1 MDDDEREELRRIID
15 IVDRQDELYG
25 LVSSLNKGLIEH
37 MQDEKSDRSLII
49 QMASDLS
56 AHSVQITALE
66 RMIWALIGAI
76 GFMTISAVGYWI
88 AFLMQH
94 KDL

>member
-15 IVDRQDELYG
+15 IVDRQDELYR
-25 LVSSLNKGLIEH
+25 LVSSLNESFIEH
-37 MQDEKSDRSLII
+37 MQDEKIDRSLII
-49 QMASDLS
+49 KMASEIS

-88 AFLMQH
+88 TFLMQH
-94 KDL
+94 KEL

>member
-25 LVSSLNKGLIEH
+25 LVSSLNESFIEH
-37 MQDEKSDRSLII
+37 MQDEKIDRSLII
-49 QMASDLS
+49 KMASEIS

-88 AFLMQH
+88 TFLMQH
-94 KDL
+94 KEL

>member
-25 LVSSLNKGLIEH
+25 LVSSLNESFIEH

-49 QMASDLS
+49 KMASEIS

-88 AFLMQH
+88 TFLMQH
-94 KDL
+94 KEL